1 MKSYQGGVLFIDM
14 LGFGALT
21 NGHLTLGAVEC
32 EPWKVDP
39 NGASPHQLIAAQIL
53 LAFRRALMR
62 TKNAYKAVRVAQLSD
77 AAFLWSEDIGALADA
92 GRYVMHEA
100 AAMGLLCRGG
110 LAIGGVHE
118 PNKPNNSLG
127 AFIVGDAVTRAVSHE
142 GKGKGMRIFTD
153 EDTVRHVLEARPDEV
168 FTPLVDPLSGIT
180 IDEWQWYVPSPLL
193 REEHDKNKLQSQ
205 IESLVTCHTMF
216 RYSPKLSWS
225 ATTSEGRR
233 QIACSVV
240 AVSDAMQRLS
250 RNKGNFGFS
259 VEHLMLANQGRSE
272 RTRQRVHETFV
283 QELLRAIQPKE
294 RK

>member
-39 NGASPHQLIAAQIL
+39 NGAFPHQLIAAQIL

-77 AAFLWSEDIGALADA
+77 AAFLWSKDIGALADA

-118 PNKPNNSLG
+118 PNKANNSLG

-153 EDTVRHVLEARPDEV
+153 QDTVRHVLTARPGEV

-180 IDEWQWYVPSPLL
+180 IDEWQWYVPGSSL
-193 REEHDKNKLQSQ
+193 RQEQDTNKLHSRVT
-205 IESLVTCHTMF
+205 SLVECHTMF

-233 QIACSVV
+233 QIACSIV

-250 RNKGNFGFS
+250 GNKGNFDFS
-259 VEHLMLANQGRSE
+259 VEHLMLANQDRSE
-272 RTRQRVHETFV
+272 RTRQRIQETFV
-283 QELLRAIQPKE
+283 EELLRALQPKK
-294 RK
+294 RR

>member
-39 NGASPHQLIAAQIL
+39 SGAFPHQLIAAQVL

-62 TKNAYKAVRVAQLSD
+62 TMNAYKTVRVAQLSD
-77 AAFLWSEDIGALADA
+77 AAFLWSKDIGALADA

-110 LAIGGVHE
+110 LAVGGVHE
-118 PNKPNNSLG
+118 PNKANNSLG

-153 EDTVRHVLEARPDEV
+153 QDTVRHVLKARPDEV
-168 FTPLVDPLSGIT
+168 FTPLIDPLSGIT
-180 IDEWQWYVPSPLL
+180 IDEWQWYVPSPSLQQ
-193 REEHDKNKLQSQ
+193 EHDNNNLHSRVK
-205 IESLVTCHTMF
+205 SLVACHTMF

-240 AVSDAMQRLS
+240 AVSDAMERLS
-250 RNKGNFGFS
+250 GNKGNFAFS
-259 VEHLMLANQGRSE
+259 IEHLMLANQVRSE
-272 RTRQRVHETFV
+272 RTRQRVQETFV
-283 QELLRAIQPKE
+283 QELLRAIEP
-294 RK
+294 RNRR